1 MVPARRPATAILLKA
16 RPALSAQIVQNI
28 FMSEKSGWLREQV
41 LTYYDQNGTGPRA
54 RNDRKRSSWLRP
66 RTSRARAS
74 GRSRSG
80 RLPQNPPRAAP
91 SDRRKA
97 TGLRRISK
105 RLARKALSGGATR
118 PCPRR
123 WPPPKR
129 KPRRRPR
136 RQSHRL
142 HRSARPNGVSRA
154 KPRPPPVP

>member
-66 RTSRARAS
+66 PASPARAP

-80 RLPQNPPRAAP
+80 PLQNRLRAAR
-91 SDRRKA
+91 SDSL
-97 TGLRRISK
+97 LRILK
-105 RLARKALSGGATR
+105 RLARRALSGEPTR
-118 PCPRR
+118 P
-123 WPPPKR
+123 
-129 KPRRRPR
+129 RP
-136 RQSHRL
+136 
-142 HRSARPNGVSRA
+142 
-154 KPRPPPVP
+154 